1 MFTGIVQSKAQ
12 ILDSTPTETGRRLT
26 VQRGKLQSQIN
37 HGDSICVSGVCLTA
51 VEITDAALGFDVIHE
66 TLMKTSIGSLGV
78 GDEVNLEPA
87 VTPSQPMGG
96 HFMQGHVD
104 GLAVIDAI
112 HTDDGEW
119 RITFKPDAPAIPLQ
133 RDGQSLEDTSSPSNL
148 MDYIIPRGSVAI
160 DGVSLTLA
168 RVSEDSF
175 DVALIPETIDATTL
189 GTRKVGDHV
198 NIEADILAK
207 TIVHQMQRMQSK
219 ATGDKQPVTKDLL
232 RDAGFLD

>member
-1 MFTGIVQSKAQ
+1 MFTGIVQTTAK
-12 ILDSTPTETGRRLT
+12 ILAATPAETGKRLT
-26 VQRGKLQSQIN
+26 VQRGKLQGQIN

-51 VEITDAALGFDVIHE
+51 VEITDEQLGFDVIHE

-78 GDEVNLEPA
+78 GDLVNLEPA

-112 HTDDGEW
+112 HTDGGEW
-119 RITFKPDAPAIPLQ
+119 RVTLKPADDA
-133 RDGQSLEDTSSPSNL
+133 DGL
-148 MDYIIPRGSVAI
+148 MAYIIPRGSVAI

-168 RVSEDSF
+168 RVNGDTF
-175 DVALIPETIDATTL
+175 DVALIPATLEMTTL
-189 GTRKVGDHV
+189 GQRKVGERV

-207 TIVHQMQRMQSK
+207 TTVHQMQRMRSK
-219 ATGDKQPVTKDLL
+219 TEAKQPVTTKLL
-232 RDAGFLD
+232 REAGFID